1 MTNQYLDFYK
11 YIICDNI
18 NYVEFRCFKGDYI
31 TSKYFKNEI
40 DIIKFIKQ
48 YRNNVNLY
56 CGVNP
61 KKTEGRKDI
70 DTAYL
75 KNIIFD
81 LEAIGEKFPLIVDG
95 KDSEYFIKLKKTI
108 NFIQDCLFREYN
120 LDISAVVISGRGLH
134 IYITINNKD
143 ILFEQYKSKY
153 SQWYKS
159 VCNYINKNNPY
170 TGEIKVDSP
179 VGNFSRI
186 LGAPGSIHSKYP
198 EKPIRKIIYI
208 NTETNNDIKGVL
220 DKQKEIINYNPTGK
234 KSLKNCTIKKRY
246 TNKTIFE
253 APEYQIFKHHPIEG
267 TGRNNKLLLALQLL
281 INRDGI
287 TNIPEI
293 KKEIENT
300 LKTTIT
306 MNFNEKEYPNYKY
319 SENIINNYVIDNYK
333 WSVQTNFKLPYDLKE
348 EKKLKKI
355 KYMIEEI
362 DINIPRIY
370 MEEIKNI
377 NDLLNRI
384 SNFNK
389 EFKNN
394 KNNKVIY
401 YTKLLERSIL
411 DSIKDEYFKKFVIY
425 NNLINRLKFYEET
438 KK

>member
-61 KKTEGRKDI
+61 KKTEGRKDV

-95 KDSEYFIKLKKTI
+95 KDSEYFIKLKKTV
-108 NFIQDCLFREYN
+108 NFIHDYLFREYN
-120 LDISAVVISGRGLH
+120 LDISAIVISGRGLH

-170 TGEIKVDSP
+170 TGKIKVDSP

-186 LGAPGSIHSKYP
+186 LGAPGSIHIKYP
-198 EKPIRKIIYI
+198 EKPVRKIIYI
-208 NTETNNDIKGVL
+208 NTETNNDIKNVL
-220 DKQKEIINYNPTGK
+220 DKYVVQSYNSFKAQKKNIKNVFETPEFKIFGYKPLQGTQINNR
-234 KSLKNCTIKKRY
+234 LRL
-246 TNKTIFE
+246 
-253 APEYQIFKHHPIEG
+253 AL
-267 TGRNNKLLLALQLL
+267 KLLMA
-281 INRDGI
+281 
-287 TNIPEI
+287 
-293 KKEIENT
+293 KEKFYNYEEVAQRISEFGYPHKDMRFAEN
-300 LKTTIT
+300 
-306 MNFNEKEYPNYKY
+306 EYPDYEY
-319 SENIINNYVIDNYK
+319 SESLLNNYVLDNYK
-333 WSVQTNFKLPYDLKE
+333 WSVQVGFKLPYPLKE
-348 EKKLKKI
+348 EIKLKKI
-355 KYMIEEI
+355 KYMIEEL
-362 DINIPRIY
+362 DADLEFVE
-370 MEEIKNI
+370 MQEITNV
-377 NDLLNRI
+377 NELLNAI
-384 SNFNK
+384 SDFNK
-389 EFKNN
+389 LFKNN

-401 YTKLLERSIL
+401 YSKLLERSVL
-411 DSIKDEYFKKFVIY
+411 NAIKDEHFKRFIVF
-425 NNLINRLKFYEET
+425 NDLIKRLKFYEDD
-438 KK
+438 KKQNI